1 MTTRH
6 QLHMQ
11 LFTFNGFGIIP
22 KLGLSDMAIW
32 HDQSKQLTEFKQRE
46 SKTSIPE
53 TE

>member
-11 LFTFNGFGIIP
+11 LFTFNGFGLSLN
-22 KLGLSDMAIW
+22 LGVSNMAIW
-32 HDQSKQLTEFKQRE
+32 HDQTNQLTGSNQRE